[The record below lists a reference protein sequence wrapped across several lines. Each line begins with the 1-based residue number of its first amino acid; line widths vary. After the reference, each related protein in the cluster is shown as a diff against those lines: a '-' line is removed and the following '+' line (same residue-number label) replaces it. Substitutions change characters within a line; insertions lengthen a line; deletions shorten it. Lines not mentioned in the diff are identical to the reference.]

1 VARRL
6 RLGRDSPEEARVI
19 PLSDDPP
26 RRVFPLVTVTLIII
40 NVLVFL
46 YEIGLGDRGD
56 AFLQAFGA
64 VPAEIVS
71 GRDIG
76 PRAPLGNPYLTLVTS
91 MFLHG
96 GFLHIASNM
105 IYLWVFGDN
114 IEEAFGHVGY
124 LIFYLVCGVL
134 AALAQVAIDPISTVP
149 SVGASGAIAGVLGAY
164 LIIFGSAQV
173 RTLVFLGPIILLPRI
188 PAMLLIG
195 FWFLTQLISGVGA
208 LTDRTQQTGGV
219 AFWAH
224 IGGFVA
230 GVILAKLFGPR
241 TTTAARY
248 REY

>member
-1 VARRL
+1 M
-6 RLGRDSPEEARVI
+6 I

-26 RRVFPLVTVTLIII
+26 RRTFPAVTITLIIV

-64 VPAEIVS
+64 VPAEITS
-71 GRDIG
+71 GRDLA
-76 PRAPLGNPYLTLVTS
+76 PAAPLGNVYLTLFTS

-114 IEEAFGHVGY
+114 VEDAFGHVGY
-124 LIFYLVCGVL
+124 TIFYLLCGLIAGLV
-134 AALAQVAIDPISTVP
+134 QVAIAPSSTIP

-164 LIIFGSAQV
+164 LVIFGSARV

-188 PAMLLIG
+188 PALLLIG
-195 FWFLTQLISGVGA
+195 FWFITQLISGIGA

-230 GVILAKLFGPR
+230 GLVLALLFRPR
-241 TTTAARY
+241 AAPVPDARGY
-248 REY
+248 

>member
-1 VARRL
+1 
-6 RLGRDSPEEARVI
+6 VI

-26 RRVFPLVTVTLIII
+26 RRLFPAVTLTLIVV
-40 NVLVFL
+40 NVLVFI

-71 GRDIG
+71 GRDQ
-76 PRAPLGNPYLTLVTS
+76 PPPAPLGNPYLTLFTS

-114 IEEAFGHVGY
+114 VEEAFGHLGY
-124 LIFYLVCGVL
+124 LLFYLVCGVL
-134 AALAQVAIDPISTVP
+134 AALAQVAIDPSSTIP

-164 LIIFGSAQV
+164 LVIFGSSRV

-195 FWFLTQLISGVGA
+195 FWFFTQLISGIG
-208 LTDRTQQTGGV
+208 LLSDRTHQTGGV

-230 GVILAKLFGPR
+230 GLVLALLFRPR
-241 TTTAARY
+241 AAPSPDWRRY
-248 REY
+248 

>member
-1 VARRL
+1 
-6 RLGRDSPEEARVI
+6 VI
-19 PLSDDPP
+19 PLSDDPQT
-26 RRVFPLVTVTLIII
+26 RSFPVVTVALIII

-64 VPAEIVS
+64 VPAEIAS
-71 GRDIG
+71 GRDLG
-76 PRAPLGNPYLTLVTS
+76 PAAPLGNVYLTLFTS

-114 IEEAFGHVGY
+114 VEDAFGHLGY
-124 LIFYLVCGVL
+124 ILFYLVCGLV
-134 AALAQVAIDPISTVP
+134 AGLAQVAIDPHSQVP

-164 LIIFGSAQV
+164 LVIFGSARV
-173 RTLVFLGPIILLPRI
+173 RTLVFLGPIPLLPRI
-188 PAMLLIG
+188 PAMWLIG
-195 FWFLTQLISGVGA
+195 FWFVTQLVSGIGA

-224 IGGFVA
+224 IGGFVT
-230 GVILAKLFGPR
+230 GLLLALLFRPR
-241 TTTAARY
+241 VAPAPGIRGY
-248 REY
+248 